1 MQKISKLTA
10 KFLAWLIA
18 CAALFAPTYALAQ
31 VGGFNQADIVQENQ
45 GEPSAKHSI
54 DWGFKRGVGKCVFDT
69 ATTANRTI
77 APHGCGLIIP
87 KNAIVT
93 FAAYD
98 VLTTFTS
105 ATDAATIAIKIVAAN
120 DVVSA
125 LAISNGSN
133 IWDAGLFETIPKV
146 ETSSTWLTT
155 TANSEVTFT
164 VAVEALTAG
173 KLVLWVSWMY
183 FGDV

>member
-1 MQKISKLTA
+1 MDLKWIRT
-10 KFLAWLIA
+10 
-18 CAALFAPTYALAQ
+18 AALVMAAFLSSNLALAQ
-31 VGGFNQADIVQENQ
+31 AGGWNQADIVSENQ
-45 GEPSAKHSI
+45 GEPPAKHST
-54 DWGFKRGVGKCVFDT
+54 DWGFKKGFGKCVFDPS
-69 ATTANRTI
+69 ATSASRTV

-105 ATDAATIAIKIVAAN
+105 AADTATIAVKIVAAN

-125 LAISNGSN
+125 VAINDGAN
-133 IWDAGLFETIPKV
+133 PWDAGLFETIPKV

-164 VAVEALTAG
+164 VAVQALTAG

-183 FGDV
+183 FGDI